1 MGRFQRASNMS
12 ANSRCSVHGQFD
24 FIRSKAFHVGANADH
39 VSWPESLERETAS
52 NLVCFVDDVT
62 CCLLQRYTATNNGCF
77 VEVHLAVLA
86 TKWDYT
92 GSRSSKTPDPKG
104 TTNMFVAVDIH
115 GVGSLNA
122 CQFLPEVFETKE
134 DPSQV
139 EVNPVFVR
147 EITKIS
153 KIVNGAYL

>member
-1 MGRFQRASNMS
+1 M
-12 ANSRCSVHGQFD
+12 
-24 FIRSKAFHVGANADH
+24 
-39 VSWPESLERETAS
+39 
-52 NLVCFVDDVT
+52 
-62 CCLLQRYTATNNGCF
+62 
-77 VEVHLAVLA
+77 EVQLAVLA
-86 TKWDYT
+86 TKWDCT
-92 GSRSSKTPDPKG
+92 GSGSNKTPDPRG

-122 CQFLPEVFETKE
+122 CQFLPEVFEKKE

-139 EVNPVFVR
+139 EVNPMFVR